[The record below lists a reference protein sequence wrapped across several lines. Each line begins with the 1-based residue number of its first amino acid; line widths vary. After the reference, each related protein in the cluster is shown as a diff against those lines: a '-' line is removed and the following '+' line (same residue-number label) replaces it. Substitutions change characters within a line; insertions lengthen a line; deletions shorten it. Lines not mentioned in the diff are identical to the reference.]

1 MRLNKYLS
9 ECGID
14 SRRKVEEYITQ
25 GRVSV
30 NNKTVTQLA
39 FNIDSDKDVVTVD
52 GEKVHQQKRI
62 YLVLNKPKG
71 YVTTTKDEKK
81 RKTVMDLIKVR
92 EKVFPVGRLDFNT
105 TGVLLLTNDGDFSN
119 FVSHPSHKVPRVY
132 KVILDKPL
140 QKKDRERLIN
150 GILLDG
156 KKGRFET
163 ISFPKRNVFN
173 IANVISTE
181 GRNHF
186 VKNMFQALGYNVNEL
201 ARLSYAGVTA
211 ENLPPGKWR
220 ELSLTEVVEIQ
231 KKYEKH

>member
-220 ELSLTEVVEIQ
+220 ELSLPEVVEIQ